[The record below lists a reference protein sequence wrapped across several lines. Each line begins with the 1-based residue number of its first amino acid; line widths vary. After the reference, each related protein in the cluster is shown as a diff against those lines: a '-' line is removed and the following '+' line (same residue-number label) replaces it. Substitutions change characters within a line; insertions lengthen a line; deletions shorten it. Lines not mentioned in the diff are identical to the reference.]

1 MNTVS
6 QDNVRLYARLAGFLY
21 LIIIVSGISGEVLVR
36 GTLVDENGFTTV
48 ANILASPGLFKAG
61 FVLDSIMLLADVA
74 IAIVFYIIFRQVNR
88 TLSLMA
94 AAFRLVQAAVISVS
108 LLSYFASYAL
118 INSIAAPSHINDEST
133 KMIMFLL
140 DMHSFGYDLGLI
152 FFSISTLIL
161 SFLIIRSN
169 LFPTFIGYGL
179 MASAVIYFV
188 GSYIHFLIPSW
199 TEFVEPAYIVPFIAE
214 LTFCLWLLIK
224 GCNTPDNKTISAK
237 N

>member
-140 DMHSFGYDLGLI
+140 DMHSFGY
-152 FFSISTLIL
+152 
-161 SFLIIRSN
+161 
-169 LFPTFIGYGL
+169 
-179 MASAVIYFV
+179 
-188 GSYIHFLIPSW
+188 
-199 TEFVEPAYIVPFIAE
+199 
-214 LTFCLWLLIK
+214 
-224 GCNTPDNKTISAK
+224 
-237 N
+237 